1 MSRAVVETN
10 VLVSALLSPLGNEAM
25 VVSAIV
31 IEYGEI
37 PARPKFARVLE
48 KVPSLPNLLDLA
60 PCGFTSSDQRDQA
73 LLDCAVAGDV
83 DFIVTGNRRHFPDP
97 CYGRTEVVSARQF
110 LNRQSPAS

>member
-1 MSRAVVETN
+1 
-10 VLVSALLSPLGNEAM
+10 M

-97 CYGRTEVVSARQF
+97 C
-110 LNRQSPAS
+110 